1 MQQIEKL
8 DVNKGSALNQS
19 PVYEQLGFKH
29 NLPFGARSKLRD
41 ACKRFLRFAFLL
53 DFIALESLTNIYV
66 LTIDD
71 TIKKLRAQISISVDY
86 NLYDPNER
94 RHVN

>member
-29 NLPFGARSKLRD
+29 NLRFGAKSKLRD

-53 DFIALESLTNIYV
+53 ALTSALRTLKGSDKYFATNEYDKDFAVE
-66 LTIDD
+66 
-71 TIKKLRAQISISVDY
+71 K
-86 NLYDPNER
+86 
-94 RHVN
+94 

>member
-1 MQQIEKL
+1 MQQIKKL
-8 DVNKGSALNQS
+8 DINKGSTSNQS

-29 NLPFGARSKLRD
+29 NLRFGAKSKLRD

-71 TIKKLRAQISISVDY
+71 TIKKL
-86 NLYDPNER
+86 
-94 RHVN
+94 